1 MELEKHSRDLAIK
14 KLFTQTQLAPIKFDN
29 YKQFVGLIVNNVD
42 HGGGLLYNNF
52 DENQRWAWYI
62 FSSINGSS
70 TINKKL

>member
-52 DENQRWAWYI
+52 DENQR
-62 FSSINGSS
+62 
-70 TINKKL
+70 